1 MKKTLL
7 LAAAL
12 TCSGVAQAEIYFC
25 QAEQSVLVNS
35 FRVDSDGFKH
45 KYIISTSVG
54 FKQTTVES
62 YYGVCETYVDES
74 AKTLICTRIK
84 PWFSEFLALDLSNLL
99 FTHSTT
105 FQAGQAVLE
114 AGSCTEVEL

>member
-12 TCSGVAQAEIYFC
+12 ACSGVAQAEIYFC
-25 QAEQSVLVNS
+25 QVEQSGLVNS
-35 FRVDSDGFKH
+35 FKVQSDGFKH

-54 FKQTTVES
+54 FKQTTRES
-62 YYGVCETYVDES
+62 YDGVCETYVDES
-74 AKTLICTRIK
+74 AKSLVCTNIK
-84 PWFSEFLALDLSNLL
+84 PWFSEFLTLDLSNML
-99 FTHSTT
+99 FNHITT
-105 FQAGQAVLE
+105 SQGVGVLA